1 MTDLTKEGCQFIEDT
16 LVAAAKYSGNQESHK
31 KQLSASQLGN
41 DDLQVYLK
49 YMHGGK
55 DSTQFEAN
63 TFGSIYHLG
72 AEQAFNRILDVET
85 ELPLQYM
92 LSNGWLITGT
102 VDLVLNKFKILAD
115 HKTTTSTSIA
125 STIKDGKNSGHGLQ
139 MGVYKW
145 LLFKNRQVSD
155 YSAIL
160 PMVDKGFSYFK
171 SNKYNQLAFVE
182 IDTHSLED
190 TELLLL
196 EKTNKLQEYID
207 LEVEPGECANLFWYA
222 PRGQKKKRMKCLHYC
237 DQVDNCKYFQKDYS
251 AQQSVAQSLMG
262 L

>member
-16 LVAAAKYSGNQESHK
+16 LVAAARYSGNQKSHK

-41 DDLQVYLK
+41 DDLQIYLK

-72 AEQAFNRILDVET
+72 AEVAFRNIPEVET
-85 ELPLQYM
+85 ELPLQYA

-102 VDLVLNKFKILAD
+102 VDLVLNKYKVIAD
-115 HKTTTSTSIA
+115 HKTTTATSIS
-125 STIKDGKNSGHGLQ
+125 STIKDGKNSSYGLQ

-145 LLFKNRQVSD
+145 LLFKNRQVND
-155 YSAIL
+155 YSAVL

-171 SNKYNQLAFVE
+171 ANKFNQLAFVA

-190 TELLLL
+190 IEAMLL

-207 LEVEPGECANLFWYA
+207 LGVEPAECANLFWYA
-222 PRGQKKKRMKCLHYC
+222 PRGQKKKRMRCLHYC
-237 DQVDNCKYFQKDYS
+237 DQADNCKAFKEDYS